1 MDKIKILFII
11 VLVSLFS
18 FRIWQTTGCK
28 KFLSFYFNPIS
39 IKISVETDVNTDL
52 GVDRNISRFFHNKV
66 TGGIFG
72 LSESLALTFQPRLL
86 VEFLGPLS
94 LILVVI
100 AFLEVFKKRQYLV
113 KFHFAIVLTA
123 SFIAISTLNSKIS
136 FFLLAMSWYSFSL
149 WGLVFFMKTKLVK
162 IAFIFLAV
170 LSFWYFIF
178 GWQMNTICNEIFFN

>member
-66 TGGIFG
+66 TGGIFEF
-72 LSESLALTFQPRLL
+72 SKSLAMTFQPRLL
-86 VEFLGPLS
+86 VEFLGPLG
-94 LILVVI
+94 LILVVT
-100 AFLEVFKKRQYLV
+100 AFLEVFKKRQHLV
-113 KFHFAIVLTA
+113 KFHFILILIA
-123 SFIAISTLNSKIS
+123 SFIAIFTLSPKAS
-136 FFLLAMSWYSFSL
+136 FFVLAISWYSFSL
-149 WGLVFFMKTKLVK
+149 WGIELFIKSRLTKTVF
-162 IAFIFLAV
+162 IILAV